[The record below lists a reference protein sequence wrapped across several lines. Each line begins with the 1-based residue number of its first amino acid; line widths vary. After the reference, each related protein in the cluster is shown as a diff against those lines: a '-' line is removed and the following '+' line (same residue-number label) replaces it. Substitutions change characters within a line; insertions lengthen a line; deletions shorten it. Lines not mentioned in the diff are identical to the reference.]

1 MKNKKIVE
9 RLLELR
15 DTYIDMID
23 AKEGLNRTCGL
34 ASNYVEL
41 INSIADLLKTSK
53 KALEGM
59 NASEENYFAE
69 PEYNVAD
76 VIGIAIKLLPFSEM
90 QFIDEALEVLNE
102 QTKS

>member
-9 RLLELR
+9 RLLDLR
-15 DTYIDMID
+15 DSHIDMID

-34 ASNYVEL
+34 ASNHVEL
-41 INSIADLLKTSK
+41 INIIADLLKTSK
-53 KALEGM
+53 KALDGI
-59 NASEENYFAE
+59 NVAEESYISE
-69 PEYNVAD
+69 PEYNIAD

-102 QTKS
+102 QIKS